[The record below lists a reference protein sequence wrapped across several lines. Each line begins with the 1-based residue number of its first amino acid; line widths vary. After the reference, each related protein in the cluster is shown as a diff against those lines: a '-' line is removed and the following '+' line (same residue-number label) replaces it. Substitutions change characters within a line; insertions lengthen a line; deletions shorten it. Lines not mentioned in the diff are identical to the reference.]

1 VAFYEWAVTVDVAEV
16 TRLARTIDT
25 WQDEVLAFFD
35 TRASNTPTE
44 SANVKIK
51 SVRRVARGFLNT
63 DNYRA
68 RILLHAGQPR
78 KVPTTT
84 RIRPT
89 GSPPRRDP
97 LQW

>member
-1 VAFYEWAVTVDVAEV
+1 VTVEVAEV

-25 WQDEVLAFFD
+25 WQEEVLAFFE
-35 TRASNTPTE
+35 TRASNAPTE

-51 SVRRVARGFLNT
+51 SVRRVARGFRNT

-78 KVPTTT
+78 RVPTTT
-84 RIRPT
+84 RIR
-89 GSPPRRDP
+89 SYSFADAA
-97 LQW
+97 